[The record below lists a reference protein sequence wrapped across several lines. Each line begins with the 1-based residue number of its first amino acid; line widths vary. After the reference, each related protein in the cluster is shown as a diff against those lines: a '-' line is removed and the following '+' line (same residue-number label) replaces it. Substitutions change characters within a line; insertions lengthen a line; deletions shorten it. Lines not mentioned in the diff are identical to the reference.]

1 MGGIAEQ
8 QSELKTEQRRP
19 SGKSLSHFHQQEVDT
34 SLQRPRSPLW
44 FTHPRPPGPAPQL
57 VRGGRKGGRGPLLV
71 EPLYLLRS
79 WDPGVTVAWVSHTRT
94 KETGQYLTP
103 EEAWSSSQVPQDE
116 PHGQWVWEA
125 GLGLGTRTRP
135 QPHGGS
141 KKGQEQRRRRLSSQG
156 PTPPAPAA
164 CPARRA
170 SRGRPSGRAR
180 GGARLRMWTGTSA

>member
-1 MGGIAEQ
+1 M
-8 QSELKTEQRRP
+8 
-19 SGKSLSHFHQQEVDT
+19 
-34 SLQRPRSPLW
+34 
-44 FTHPRPPGPAPQL
+44 
-57 VRGGRKGGRGPLLV
+57 
-71 EPLYLLRS
+71 
-79 WDPGVTVAWVSHTRT
+79 AWVSHTRT

-141 KKGQEQRRRRLSSQG
+141 KKGQEQRRQRLSSQG

-164 CPARRA
+164 CPPGMLPGAGLQDA
-170 SRGRPSGRAR
+170 PTVVPDSGCGRGRLLNKGQSPSV
-180 GGARLRMWTGTSA
+180 